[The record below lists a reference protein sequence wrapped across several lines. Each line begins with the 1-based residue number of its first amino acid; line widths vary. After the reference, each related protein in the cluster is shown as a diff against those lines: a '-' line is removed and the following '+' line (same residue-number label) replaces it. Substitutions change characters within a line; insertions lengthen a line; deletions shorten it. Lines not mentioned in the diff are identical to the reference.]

1 MVLIC
6 KEKEECI
13 HVKQNKGLSKLVF
26 AKILII
32 YTILIPNYAM
42 TLSK

>member
-1 MVLIC
+1 MQRKRGMHPC
-6 KEKEECI
+6 QA
-13 HVKQNKGLSKLVF
+13 KQGIIKIG